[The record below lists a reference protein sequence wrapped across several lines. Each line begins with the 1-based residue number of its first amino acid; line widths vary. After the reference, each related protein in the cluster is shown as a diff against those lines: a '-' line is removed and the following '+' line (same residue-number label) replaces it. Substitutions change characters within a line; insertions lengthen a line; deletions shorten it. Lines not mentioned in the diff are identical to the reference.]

1 MTTELRPC
9 RVSRLL
15 GEMVTYNDLI
25 VLHWGE
31 ESRACLM
38 TPQTKLG
45 LRTEERNPV
54 LGGDLI

>member
-9 RVSRLL
+9 RENFSRLL

-25 VLHWGE
+25 VPHWE
-31 ESRACLM
+31 VESRACVM

-45 LRTEERNPV
+45 LST
-54 LGGDLI
+54 

>member
-25 VLHWGE
+25 VLRWGV